1 MEIVRHLINDTIEF
15 YRWTLTI
22 AGKEVETS
30 ATPASES
37 CSCPLKLVFI
47 ASVGGFALNESVANV
62 ETTVMQTSGW
72 RNGL

>member
-22 AGKEVETS
+22 AGKKVQTS

-37 CSCPLKLVFI
+37 RLKVAFI
-47 ASVGGFALNESVANV
+47 APVGGGVALNESIANV
-62 ETTVMQTSGW
+62 ETTVTQTSGW